1 MTELPHDAQP
11 ETSTEGLPAEDDQG
25 AALARSAQA
34 IDEARGAE
42 GGVAAND
49 DITSHDEER
58 AGQHSED
65 PDAEGPTP

>member
-1 MTELPHDAQP
+1 MTEPHDAQP
-11 ETSTEGLPAEDDQG
+11 ENSAEGLPAEDDQG
-25 AALARSAQA
+25 AALARSAEA

-42 GGVAAND
+42 GSVTAND
-49 DITSHDEER
+49 DITSRDEAR